1 MKNVAREKWIANFD
15 MENLVGAILTNGT
28 ILSMAL
34 VIGALVIRL
43 AEKTSFDFGPNIK
56 AKSIPTLILTDFHR
70 LGSAESLPQVLIHL
84 SIAVLMLTPY
94 VRILTSLGYF
104 VFIERSRKHAM
115 FAGFVFIVMTI
126 ILLTVLV

>member
-34 VIGALVIRL
+34 VIGALVIQW
-43 AEKTSFDFGPNIK
+43 ATKMNSDFGPNIK
-56 AKSIPTLILTDFHR
+56 AKSIPTLILADFHR
-70 LGSAESLPQVLIHL
+70 LGSTESLPQVLIHL
-84 SIAVLMLTPY
+84 SVAVLMLTPY
-94 VRILTSLGYF
+94 VRVLTSLGYF
-104 VFIERSRKHAM
+104 AFIDRSRKHVM
-115 FAGFVFIVMTI
+115 FAGFVFILMTI